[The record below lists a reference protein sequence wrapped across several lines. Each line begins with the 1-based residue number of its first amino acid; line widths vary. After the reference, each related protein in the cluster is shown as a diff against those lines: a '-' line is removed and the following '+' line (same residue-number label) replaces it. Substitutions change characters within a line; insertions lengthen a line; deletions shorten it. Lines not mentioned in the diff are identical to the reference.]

1 VIEGGGVA
9 AVVVLTKLDKDPDG
23 ERKGTDLQQL
33 LGPEVPVLWVN
44 AKSPEC
50 REQLAPWTRM
60 GDTLVLLGM
69 SGAGKSTLTNTLLGI
84 EKQKTHEVREH
95 DSRGRHTTTHRTLVR
110 LPGGAC
116 IIDTPGMREL
126 KLTGEESL
134 DLGHFREIEVLAQGC
149 RFRDCRHVNEPG
161 CAVRAALAAGTVDA
175 ERYAHYMKLLAERDH
190 ALQTQVAG
198 ERRRTDRVANKA
210 LNRRLDE
217 KYGSH

>member
-1 VIEGGGVA
+1 MTG
-9 AVVVLTKLDKDPDG
+9 AVRVRDG
-23 ERKGTDLQQL
+23 K
-33 LGPEVPVLWVN
+33 
-44 AKSPEC
+44 
-50 REQLAPWTRM
+50 
-60 GDTLVLLGM
+60 
-69 SGAGKSTLTNTLLGI
+69 
-84 EKQKTHEVREH
+84 
-95 DSRGRHTTTHRTLVR
+95 GRHTTTRRELLE
-110 LPGGAC
+110 LPGGGC
-116 IIDTPGMREL
+116 LIDTPGMREL
-126 KLTGEESL
+126 GLWEAGEGIDRAFADLTA
-134 DLGHFREIEVLAQGC
+134 LARGC